1 MHSLDDG
8 WSRVRHEIKYWKVTE
23 IEVSIIVV
31 ITSNTLTLIS
41 NAPIFNLTLYG

>member
-31 ITSNTLTLIS
+31 IASNIKKHKIMLEK
-41 NAPIFNLTLYG
+41 